1 MSEIEFDLRGPAG
14 KDPVPEGIRVIP
26 GGASPRDP
34 YVNHDEG
41 EIALEVLRRVLRRER
56 ARRRRDA
63 LREMLRSIR
72 SQSTEEGGDAR

>member
-1 MSEIEFDLRGPAG
+1 MSEIEHNFFGKS
-14 KDPVPEGIRVIP
+14 KDPCPDRLRVLR

-34 YVNHDEG
+34 YVSHDGG
-41 EIALEVLRRVLRRER
+41 EIALETLRRVLRRER

-72 SQSTEEGGDAR
+72 CQSEEQ